1 MIEYLDILEF
11 ISLLLRAASFSLLT
25 FCGGGTLFYI
35 FVAKSVPGTPE
46 SRIRMWIRRGAILLA
61 VVEVIRVAL
70 NSIALS
76 ATTEANLLSL
86 VSANYFQAGL
96 LAATAAVA
104 LAVLMRQTVP
114 RIWILLGTILVSLAA
129 AVMTSHSAARLDESL
144 WPKAMTALHLGAG
157 ALWVGGLPFLLVSIR
172 NSDETVGTR
181 LVQRFTNAAILGVV
195 AVAGSGVALSLVYID
210 SWSALY
216 GTAYGYMVL
225 TKVILFGL
233 TLLLGA
239 FNNRISMSLP
249 HRAWRVLRKMSV
261 LSEAEIGIGFTIVL
275 AAASLTSQPPAV
287 DLQTNR
293 LSLTE
298 IWARFRPEPPLL
310 TSPQV
315 KDLSPTTSIADL
327 RVSGGKIAPVVS
339 IQSKPADK
347 AWSEYNHHWAGI
359 IVAAMGLLALLS
371 RVQYFGW
378 ARHWPLMF
386 LALAAFIILR
396 ADPENWPLGPHG
408 FWESF
413 LVAEVAQHR
422 FYALLIVFFAAFEWS
437 VQTGRIKSQWPALV
451 FPLLCSAG
459 GALLMTHTHS
469 LGNIKEELLA
479 EMSHTP
485 IAIAGLCAGWAR
497 WLDLRL
503 PEKAP
508 VLGYIWPTCLTI
520 AGLVLLFYRE
530 S

>member
-1 MIEYLDILEF
+1 VIQYLDILEF
-11 ISLLLRAASFSLLT
+11 ISLLLRAASFSFLT
-25 FCGGGTLFYI
+25 FCVGGTLFRI
-35 FVAKSVPGTPE
+35 FVASGKTPDE
-46 SRIRMWIRRGAILLA
+46 GIRKWVRRAAILLA
-61 VVEVIRVAL
+61 ITELLRVAL
-70 NSIALS
+70 NSLALN
-76 ATTEANLLSL
+76 ATTEASFFSL
-86 VSANYFQAGL
+86 FSANYFQAGVW
-96 LAATAAVA
+96 AAAAAVA
-104 LAVLMRQTVP
+104 LAVMMSQVAP
-114 RIWILLGTILVSLAA
+114 KAWMLLSSVAVLLATE
-129 AVMTSHSAARLDESL
+129 VMTSHSAARLDESL
-144 WPKAMTALHLGAG
+144 WPKVMTAVHLGAA
-157 ALWVGGLPFLLVSIR
+157 ALWVGGLPFLLLSIR
-172 NSDETVGTR
+172 HSDETVGTQ
-181 LVQRFTNAAILGVV
+181 LVKRFTKAAIAGVI

-210 SWSALY
+210 SWGALY

-225 TKVILFGL
+225 TKVVLFGL

-239 FNNRISMSLP
+239 VNNRVSTALP
-249 HRAWRVLRKMSV
+249 HHAWRVLRKMSV
-261 LSEAEIGIGFTIVL
+261 LSEAEIGIGFTVVL
-275 AAASLTSQPPAV
+275 AAASLTSQPPAI

-293 LSLTE
+293 LTLTE

-315 KDLSPTTSIADL
+315 VDLSPTTSVADL
-327 RVSGGKIAPVVS
+327 RVPGGRIVPVIAV
-339 IQSKPADK
+339 QSKPADK

-371 RVQYFGW
+371 RVRYFGW

-386 LALAAFIILR
+386 LGLAAFILLR

-422 FYALLIVFFAAFEWS
+422 FYALLIVFFAAFEWA
-437 VQTGRIKSQWPALV
+437 VQTGRIKKQWPALV

-497 WLDLRL
+497 WLELRL
-503 PEKAP
+503 PDKST
-508 VLGYIWPTCLTI
+508 VLGYIWPASLTI
-520 AGLVLLFYRE
+520 AGVILILYRE